1 MITPVLLIKA
11 IQVYFH
17 TLIFNTLIIVDYIIV
32 ESIQSSLK
40 RDTVFL
46 KRGSKEIFIN
56 GYNNEILS
64 LHRANMDLQFILDPY
79 ACIAYMI
86 NYINKSNRGMS
97 ELLKDSI
104 SEINDGNFSLRKKF
118 HKIGML
124 FNFCVL

>member
-1 MITPVLLIKA
+1 
-11 IQVYFH
+11 
-17 TLIFNTLIIVDYIIV
+17 
-32 ESIQSSLK
+32 
-40 RDTVFL
+40 
-46 KRGSKEIFIN
+46 
-56 GYNNEILS
+56 
-64 LHRANMDLQFILDPY
+64 MDLQFILDPY

>member
-1 MITPVLLIKA
+1 M
-11 IQVYFH
+11 
-17 TLIFNTLIIVDYIIV
+17 
-32 ESIQSSLK
+32 
-40 RDTVFL
+40 

-97 ELLKDSI
+97 ELLKESI

-124 FNFCVL
+124 FNNKNFCVL